1 MECKVSKIRNRDKFW
16 GGGGVRFGNQEI
28 LKRED
33 FQFLGSIIH
42 KDGEIENGVN
52 HKIRV
57 WWMKW
62 RSALAI
68 LWDLRIPIK
77 LKEKICNTT
86 IWLAILYGIE
96 FWVVKKQYIHKMSIA
111 EMRMLRCISGST

>member
-1 MECKVSKIRNRDKFW
+1 MECKVSKIRNRDKFGGR
-16 GGGGVRFGNQEI
+16 GGGLRLGNQEI

-68 LWDLRIPIK
+68 L
-77 LKEKICNTT
+77 
-86 IWLAILYGIE
+86 
-96 FWVVKKQYIHKMSIA
+96 
-111 EMRMLRCISGST
+111 

>member
-1 MECKVSKIRNRDKFW
+1 MECKVSKIRNRDKFFCW
-16 GGGGVRFGNQEI
+16 GGGGVRLGNQEI

-68 LWDLRIPIK
+68 L
-77 LKEKICNTT
+77 
-86 IWLAILYGIE
+86 
-96 FWVVKKQYIHKMSIA
+96 
-111 EMRMLRCISGST
+111 

>member
-1 MECKVSKIRNRDKFW
+1 MECKVSKIRNRDFFFL
-16 GGGGVRFGNQEI
+16 GGVRLGNQEI

-42 KDGEIENGVN
+42 KGGEIENGVN

-68 LWDLRIPIK
+68 L
-77 LKEKICNTT
+77 
-86 IWLAILYGIE
+86 
-96 FWVVKKQYIHKMSIA
+96 
-111 EMRMLRCISGST
+111 

>member
-1 MECKVSKIRNRDKFW
+1 MLG
-16 GGGGVRFGNQEI
+16 GGGGVRLGNQEI

-42 KDGEIENGVN
+42 KGGEIENGVN

-68 LWDLRIPIK
+68 L
-77 LKEKICNTT
+77 
-86 IWLAILYGIE
+86 
-96 FWVVKKQYIHKMSIA
+96 
-111 EMRMLRCISGST
+111 